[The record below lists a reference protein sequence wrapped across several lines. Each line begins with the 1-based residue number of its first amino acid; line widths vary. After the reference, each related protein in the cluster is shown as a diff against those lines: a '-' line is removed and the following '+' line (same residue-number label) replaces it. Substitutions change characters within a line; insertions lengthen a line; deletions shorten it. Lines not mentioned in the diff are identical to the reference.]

1 MSTKTIHNKYQIEI
15 RVSNQDQEDQDH
27 EMQGLVQEKEDQN
40 HELLAPGVENMSI
53 KTIMNWNLF
62 QVQLICSGFDFIN

>member
-1 MSTKTIHNKYQIEI
+1 
-15 RVSNQDQEDQDH
+15 
-27 EMQGLVQEKEDQN
+27 LVQEKEDQN